1 MTNSIELLF
10 DHYLYVNPVNNR
22 DALSLTEL
30 NDNNPKYKR
39 KFSQKKYFILS
50 DIDWRRFFT
59 LLPHN
64 FALIIEKGECNSLK
78 SKSEN
83 FFKNTFD

>member
-39 KFSQKKYFILS
+39 KFSQKNIL
-50 DIDWRRFFT
+50 FCLT
-59 LLPHN
+59 
-64 FALIIEKGECNSLK
+64 
-78 SKSEN
+78 
-83 FFKNTFD
+83 